1 MASSE
6 AGRKHSPQVHDSVDL
21 GRGLE
26 TSALGPQVSIVMGS
40 PEGRVLPSSSLEE
53 PTSMPLI
60 QDKRK
65 GRKPKLVVGQ
75 GKLED
80 VGFLRRGFLESSS
93 SSLSQADRSFSSARP
108 LNFVGGPHAISPLEL
123 SLACSSFFVDKGDR
137 TMAFLSAL
145 DEDHR
150 RWDMIEDC
158 EL

>member
-1 MASSE
+1 
-6 AGRKHSPQVHDSVDL
+6 VDL
-21 GRGLE
+21 GRGSE

-40 PEGRVLPSSSLEE
+40 SEGRIRPSSSLEE
-53 PTSMPLI
+53 PTSKPLI
-60 QDKRK
+60 QYKRK
-65 GRKPKLVVGQ
+65 GRKPKSVVVQ
-75 GKLED
+75 GKHED

-93 SSLSQADRSFSSARP
+93 SSLSQADRSFSSACP
-108 LNFVGGPHAISPLEL
+108 LNFVGGLQVISPLEL
-123 SLACSSFFVDKGDR
+123 SLVCSAFFGDKGDR

>member
-1 MASSE
+1 MS
-6 AGRKHSPQVHDSVDL
+6 K
-21 GRGLE
+21 
-26 TSALGPQVSIVMGS
+26 
-40 PEGRVLPSSSLEE
+40 
-53 PTSMPLI
+53 PLI
-60 QDKRK
+60 QYKRK
-65 GRKPKLVVGQ
+65 GRKPKPVVGQ
-75 GKLED
+75 GNHED

-108 LNFVGGPHAISPLEL
+108 LNSAGGLQATSPLEL
-123 SLACSSFFVDKGDR
+123 SLACSMFFGDKGDR